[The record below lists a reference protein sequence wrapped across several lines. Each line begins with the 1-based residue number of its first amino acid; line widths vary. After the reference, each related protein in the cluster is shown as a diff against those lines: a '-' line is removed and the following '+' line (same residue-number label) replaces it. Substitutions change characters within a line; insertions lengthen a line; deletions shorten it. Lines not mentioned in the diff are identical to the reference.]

1 MPFPCKL
8 GHPIGSKFSEE
19 TREVPKTTAKVLRGY
34 PQEKPIKIDHLAP

>member
-8 GHPIGSKFSEE
+8 RHPIGSKFSEE
-19 TREVPKTTAKVLRGY
+19 THEVPETTAPAFRGY